1 MEVHIPKET
10 WEAQVDSK
18 HFRKKEREGNK
29 VGCIGI
35 ELALDG
41 VRQGV
46 KISKILKELI
56 RI

>member
-1 MEVHIPKET
+1 VEVHIPKET